1 MIFQGPIDLDI
12 ENRNVQAIIDF
23 DTGLIGFTEI
33 VDDKTIEYFFG
44 GSPKAFRVAL
54 FEKLEAMFAQKSHA
68 NFKIS
73 RKSEAVRAIGKYLT
87 ETE

>member
-1 MIFQGPIDLDI
+1 MIFQGAIDLDI

-33 VDDKTIEYFFG
+33 VEDKTIEYFFG

-54 FEKLEAMFAQKSHA
+54 FEKMEAMFAQKSYA
-68 NFKIS
+68 NLKIC

>member
-1 MIFQGPIDLDI
+1 MIYQGAINLDI

-33 VDDKTIEYFFG
+33 VEDKTIEYFFG

-73 RKSEAVRAIGKYLT
+73 RKSETARAIGKYLT
-87 ETE
+87 ENE

>member
-12 ENRNVQAIIDF
+12 ENRNVQVIIDF

-33 VDDKTIEYFFG
+33 VEDKAIEYFFG
-44 GSPKAFRVAL
+44 GSPNAFRVAL

-68 NFKIS
+68 NFNIS
-73 RKSEAVRAIGKYLT
+73 RKGETIRAIGKYLT
-87 ETE
+87 ENE